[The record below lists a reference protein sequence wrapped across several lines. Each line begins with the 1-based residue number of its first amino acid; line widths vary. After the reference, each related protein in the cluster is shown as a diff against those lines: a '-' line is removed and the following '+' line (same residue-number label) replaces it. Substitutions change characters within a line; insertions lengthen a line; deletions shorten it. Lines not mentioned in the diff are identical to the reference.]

1 MKKPD
6 TSVIG
11 VDFGTDSC
19 RALLVDA
26 RDGRPIASAVC
37 EYPRWKKGLYCDP
50 LQNRYRQHPLDYVEA
65 FEQVVREVVE
75 RAGADTAA
83 TIAGLAFDTTASTPV
98 LVDRD
103 GTPLALKPEFAEEPD
118 AMFVLWKDHTAK
130 AEADEINAAAA
141 RAEIDFTAYSGG
153 IYSSEWV
160 WAKVLH
166 ILRSNPSVGE
176 AAWSWVEH
184 CDWMSGLLTGN
195 TRPETI
201 RRSRCA
207 AGHKAMWRAEWGGL
221 PSEEFLAGIDPRLG
235 GYRARLYAET
245 FPADACAGTIAPEYA
260 RRLGL
265 PETVCVAVGSID
277 AHVGAVGAGIAPG
290 VLTRIIGTSTCD
302 ILVAA
307 PETVPP
313 APVRGICG
321 QTDGS
326 VLPGLIGFEAGQSA
340 FGDIYAWLRN
350 LLLWPV
356 EEFAPELRE
365 RIAGET
371 IARLSAQAEALTPDA
386 TLPLALDWFNGRRT
400 PDADAD
406 LRGALCG
413 LTLGTTAPMIF
424 RALVE
429 ATAYGSRAIIER
441 FRSEGIEVRSIRA
454 VGGISQKSPFVMQT
468 LCDVLNMPI
477 DVVASD
483 QACAL
488 GAAMFA
494 AAAAGIYPD
503 AVSAQQAMGA
513 PVGRHYAPDPRRAAY
528 YEGLYAEYL
537 RLGKFIENRNRCD
550 R

>member
-1 MKKPD
+1 MKKHEI
-6 TSVIG
+6 TVIG

-26 RDGRPIASAVC
+26 RDGQTVASAVC
-37 EYPRWKKGLYCDP
+37 EYPRWKRGLYCDP
-50 LQNRYRQHPLDYVEA
+50 QQNRYRQHPLDYIEA
-65 FEQVVREVVE
+65 FEQVVREVIGRVGP
-75 RAGADTAA
+75 AVAA
-83 TIAGLAFDTTASTPV
+83 TVAGLAFDTTASTPV
-98 LVDRD
+98 LVGRD
-103 GTPLALKPEFAEEPD
+103 GMPLALTPAFADEPD
-118 AMFVLWKDHTAK
+118 AMFVLWKDHTAA
-130 AEADEINAAAA
+130 AEACEINAAAA
-141 RAEIDFTAYSGG
+141 QAEVDFTAYSGG

-166 ILRSNPSVGE
+166 IVRSNPAVGE
-176 AAWSWVEH
+176 AAASWVEH
-184 CDWMSGLLTGN
+184 CDWMSGLVTGN

-201 RRSRCA
+201 LRSRCA

-221 PSEEFLAGIDPRLG
+221 PSEKFLAGLDPRLG
-235 GYRARLYAET
+235 RFRAHLYT
-245 FPADACAGTIAPEYA
+245 DTCPADVCAGVITPEYA

-265 PETVCVAVGSID
+265 PATVRVAVGSVD

-307 PETVPP
+307 PDEIPA

-326 VLPGLIGFEAGQSA
+326 VLPGWVGFEAGQSA
-340 FGDIYAWLRN
+340 FGDLYAWFSN

-356 EEFAPELRE
+356 GEFAPELRE
-365 RIAGET
+365 QMAGQT
-371 IARLSAQAEALTPDA
+371 IARLSEQAAALTPDVTA
-386 TLPLALDWFNGRRT
+386 PLALDWFNGRRT
-400 PDADAD
+400 PDADANV
-406 LRGALCG
+406 RGALCG

-441 FRSEGIEVRSIRA
+441 FRSEGICVRSIRA
-454 VGGISQKSPFVMQT
+454 VGGISQKSPLVMQT
-468 LCDVLNMPI
+468 LSDVLNMPI
-477 DVVASD
+477 EVMECD

-494 AAAAGIYPD
+494 ATVAGVYPD
-503 AVSAQQAMGA
+503 VGSAQQAMGA
-513 PVGRHYAPDPRRAAY
+513 PVGRCYVPEQGRAA
-528 YEGLYAEYL
+528 LYDRLYDQYL
-537 RLGKFIENRNRCD
+537 LLGERVANL
-550 R
+550 